1 MKCLKM
7 SKVWI
12 LMQMNATYRP
22 YKTQTDNIFL
32 KKYQAIWKQERTGEW
47 LKRTDHSYP
56 ERLLIQENVNWV
68 QWHTHVIPVLWE
80 DKAGQYLMSASP
92 MQFSDLVNSTSK
104 NKKGLEQLS
113 MKLLASILSTVERET
128 HRQMGRKTEMPPLSG
143 KGLIIQYVTSTIYA
157 KQNTFMVQI
166 MLFKTF
172 LNCKRSIVTILN
184 FSTK

>member
-32 KKYQAIWKQERTGEW
+32 KKYQAIWKQERIGEW

-104 NKKGLEQLS
+104 NKKRTRVAQYEVTGFNTQYCRERDTQTDGQ
-113 MKLLASILSTVERET
+113 KDRNASVI
-128 HRQMGRKTEMPPLSG
+128 RKGPDNSVCY
-143 KGLIIQYVTSTIYA
+143 QYYIC
-157 KQNTFMVQI
+157 Q
-166 MLFKTF
+166 
-172 LNCKRSIVTILN
+172 
-184 FSTK
+184 TKHLHGSNSVI